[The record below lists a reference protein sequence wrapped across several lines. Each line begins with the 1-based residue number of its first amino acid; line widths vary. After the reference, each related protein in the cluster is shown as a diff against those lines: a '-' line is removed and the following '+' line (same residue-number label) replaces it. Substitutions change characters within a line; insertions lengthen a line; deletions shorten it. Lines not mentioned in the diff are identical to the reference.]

1 MDSSR
6 RPRGRIPQTSDGF
19 STSSPSEAPSR
30 QSSRPPMRS
39 RNSEVTETS
48 IPRAQFPST
57 PLKGILKNSSIR
69 PHPDP
74 LAARFYRIPRPIR
87 ANHVSPSSIQSP
99 YLSDSTHGSFDHETD
114 SQSASSELSVNT
126 QATSVDSD
134 SVITKRIRPP
144 KPTKPSTLVKHVR
157 HVQPGTHS
165 GTRPKVRP
173 KPKPST
179 EVVKSIVPSGKRTV
193 HIEVLPRQETPSS
206 QEMQL
211 VRRPDQSLV
220 CKIEQLESDKQK
232 LRQVQDHLH
241 RELDDA
247 SEELSSKVRQNKEIG
262 KALTQE
268 RNSKELIV
276 QDLREQRRLFDIY
289 RQDFELQQ
297 RILDEAERERDKLKQ
312 TRDDFEKQ
320 LIRLEDELSR
330 RESEQ
335 KASEDMLRSQI
346 NKFEIA
352 TATLEKRINSRDRE
366 VEDLVMECDSLI
378 NSSKKYQAEIEI
390 VREEGQE
397 MTRKARAAYE
407 AEKGDFQAYMKEAEG
422 EKANLRAQVQGL
434 EVEVDA
440 LKAHIADLKPAKQ
453 ALEKELESEKAS
465 KVELQDRLH
474 FLESEKMDLQ
484 KQIEAEKTAKEDI
497 ERQLQTS
504 KEQFDK
510 DLESVKEQFGKDL
523 ETVKDESER
532 QLMASKEDFERQLRE
547 VKHDYREKLDDTNFK
562 LQIEV
567 EAKGDL
573 AYQLSLAKKEL
584 DNQAEAFRTE
594 RSEKQARI
602 DGLVTEIAGSN
613 EANVS
618 LASQRLQLNNELSQ
632 VRVNLASVQTDF
644 HELQDRYKSLAIDND
659 YQRSKAA
666 ELDQKTEDLNNLR
679 KAYASLEARVG
690 NLRADI
696 DDHHA
701 AHKSL
706 LVENEKLR
714 AAHQALREEHDKVTA
729 HARGLED
736 SSGYSRLSA
745 EKFALE
751 TQLDEQEAK
760 VTALSQ
766 EKAGL
771 EARAAVLQAEA
782 EKVAALTREKAELEA
797 RRGELEGEAEK
808 VPSLTAQ
815 NQTLVAQ
822 LLAVNQQLEIA
833 NAAHSAASAQVRE
846 LQATVGWLQSQSQS
860 QNQNQGRPTSRSN
873 SRSKSRSKSRAP
885 GSKHHNRSPSS
896 SLIFVRS
903 PADKSGVYITTKEA
917 LKSGE

>member
-1 MDSSR
+1 MESSR
-6 RPRGRIPQTSDGF
+6 RLRGRVPSMSDGF
-19 STSSPSEAPSR
+19 SVTSLSEAPSR
-30 QSSRPPMRS
+30 QSSRPPLRS
-39 RNSEVTETS
+39 RTSDMSETS
-48 IPRAQFPST
+48 IPRAQFVST

-87 ANHVSPSSIQSP
+87 AKHVSPSSIQSP
-99 YLSDSTHGSFDHETD
+99 YLSDSTHGSSFDFETD

-126 QATSVDSD
+126 QATSISSD
-134 SVITKRIRPP
+134 SVISKRMRPP

-157 HVQPGTHS
+157 HVPP

-179 EVVKSIVPSGKRTV
+179 EVVKSIIPKRTV
-193 HIEVLPRQETPSS
+193 HIEVLPRQETTTS
-206 QEMQL
+206 QELQL
-211 VRRPDQSLV
+211 VHVPDQSQSLI

-232 LRQVQDHLH
+232 LRQAQDHLH

-276 QDLREQRRLFDIY
+276 QDLREQRRLFDVY
-289 RQDFELQQ
+289 RQDFEFQQ
-297 RILDEAERERDKLKQ
+297 RILDEAERERNKLKQ
-312 TRDDFEKQ
+312 ARDDFEKQ
-320 LIRLEDELSR
+320 LIRLEDELAL

-335 KASEDMLRSQI
+335 KATEDMLRSQI
-346 NKFEIA
+346 NKFEMA
-352 TATLEKRINSRDRE
+352 AATLEKRIHSRDRE

-378 NSSKKYQAEIEI
+378 NSSKKYQAEIEF

-397 MTRKARAAYE
+397 MTRKAREAYE
-407 AEKGDFQAYMKEAEG
+407 AEKGNFQTYMKEAEG

-434 EVEVDA
+434 EVEIDA
-440 LKAHIADLKPAKQ
+440 LKAQIADMKPAKQ

-465 KVELQDRLH
+465 KVELQDKLH
-474 FLESEKMDLQ
+474 FLESEKADLQ
-484 KQIEAEKTAKEDI
+484 RQIEAEKIAKEDV
-497 ERQLQTS
+497 EQQLQSS
-504 KEQFDK
+504 KEQFRK
-510 DLESVKEQFGKDL
+510 DLNNAKEQFNQDL
-523 ETVKDESER
+523 EIVKNESEK
-532 QLMASKEDFERQLRE
+532 QLMASKEDFEKELRE

-562 LQIEV
+562 LQIEA

-573 AYQLSLAKKEL
+573 VYQLNLAKKEL
-584 DNQAEAFRTE
+584 DNQAEAFRIE

-618 LASQRLQLNNELSQ
+618 LASQRLELNNELSQ
-632 VRVNLASVQTDF
+632 VRVNLASVETNF
-644 HELQDRYKSLAIDND
+644 HELQDRYKSLAMDND

-679 KAYASLEARVG
+679 RAYASLETRVG
-690 NLRADI
+690 DLRADI
-696 DDHHA
+696 DHHHA

-751 TQLDEQEAK
+751 NQLDEQEAK

-797 RRGELEGEAEK
+797 RRGELEGEADK
-808 VPSLTAQ
+808 VASLTAQ

-822 LLAVNQQLEIA
+822 LLSVNQQLEIA
-833 NAAHSAASAQVRE
+833 NAAHNAASAQVQD
-846 LQATVGWLQSQSQS
+846 LHTTVSRLQSQSPT
-860 QNQNQGRPTSRSN
+860 RPT

-885 GSKHHNRSPSS
+885 GAKHHNRSPSS